1 MSQDPQAR
9 LEAALPHAI
18 RRIQETPGVLGILWC
33 GSASRGEAQDGS
45 DLDFHVLVKGDRRWR
60 RNFVLDGVPVEV
72 FHNPAREL
80 RRRFAN
86 DDGDTLQMFAEGKVV
101 LSHPELHELILEAQ
115 QRVKAGVSPRPI
127 TEFERLAVL
136 EGVMDT
142 RAQVSAPIHVALV
155 MTFLVRHVVRLLYR
169 TRGWWEVQEKHWLRD
184 LETRAP
190 DIAADLRLAL
200 TTHNPHERQ
209 SAFEA
214 LALRLTG
221 DFVYRDVEGER
232 QPVL

>member
-33 GSASRGEAQDGS
+33 GSASRGEAQGGS

-115 QRVKAGVSPRPI
+115 QRVKAGASPRPI
-127 TEFERLAVL
+127 NEFERLAVL

-142 RAQVSAPIHVALV
+142 RA
-155 MTFLVRHVVRLLYR
+155 
-169 TRGWWEVQEKHWLRD
+169 
-184 LETRAP
+184 P
-190 DIAADLRLAL
+190 DIAAGLRLAL

-209 SAFEA
+209 SAFKA

-221 DFVYRDVEGER
+221 DFIYRDVEGER
-232 QPVL
+232 QPVP